1 VLLPAIFLHG
11 SFDYF
16 LFAIGAIQYAFDLQS
31 IALDVISMVI
41 PLAITVLGAIW
52 AYRSYTEVE
61 QRFQQNWRT
70 ITTQED
76 EGVVNT
82 LL

>member
-1 VLLPAIFLHG
+1 MLLPAIFLHG

-52 AYRSYTEVE
+52 AYRSYTEV
-61 QRFQQNWRT
+61 RRT
-70 ITTQED
+70 TSL
-76 EGVVNT
+76 T
-82 LL
+82 LPHPP